1 MRSAPMTQSSTVPST
16 TAYQPPAG
24 SFDEFFAPSSEGR
37 SVRNH
42 WGFIDE
48 VLNDPHSQWAEDQ
61 DASIRRLLNESAVTY
76 FSDGTRRPWQLDG
89 LPFILD
95 PAEWPTLET
104 GLIQRARL
112 LNQIV
117 ADLYGPTTLLRGT
130 LPQSLAF
137 ANSNYLLPSIGY
149 RAPEGAYLSLLSF
162 DLGRSPDGQWR
173 VLANRTEAPSGLG
186 YALENRLIMSRSV
199 PDLFERGS
207 IARLAHF
214 FRSYSAGMQQVAR
227 RVGSSDGL
235 SVILSA
241 GPEQST
247 YFEQAFLGR
256 YLGFPLV
263 EGADI
268 TVQNGQVYLKTLEG
282 LKPINLILR
291 QIESTDTDPM
301 ELNAQSML
309 GAPGLLRAAS
319 DGSVMIA
326 NAIGS
331 GVVEND
337 AIMSFLPGL
346 AETLLGE
353 PLVLPSLATWWC
365 GQPDEL
371 EQVIDNMDS
380 LVIRNAFER
389 KPLLATSVHG
399 YLAPDVNSESPEALA
414 QQIREMPY
422 AYVGR
427 EPIALSTVPCW
438 HPDGRWEAA
447 PMTLRMYVAASDDG
461 YQVMPG
467 GLVRVATSQG
477 DVSKDVWL
485 PRLRGDE
492 TTRPPATVLPTRRSD
507 RDLPSRTA
515 DHLFWLGRYLERTEG
530 AVRLYRSLFRYIAGE
545 GDLSDQ
551 PVALDILTRL
561 LSSMDYLSVHRAR
574 RAASA
579 GRVAVEQELWNILFD
594 PESKDGL
601 ANVLASVNRTAE
613 HVRER
618 FSRDIWRL
626 FESLRETP
634 LLRWRVHTAA
644 DVVRLLDDLI
654 EKLSAVNGQV
664 QENMTRGYGWR
675 LLESGRR
682 LERSQFL
689 VRVIRELCTRK
700 PQAPGA
706 LALLLDLCDS
716 TLTHRTRYQSNPTL
730 STVLDLLITDDS
742 NPRSLI
748 FQVESLQLRLATMP
762 RRESEQG
769 LSSSERFLLATHS
782 DLSLADLDK
791 LINVLSKTG
800 LRTHLNRLLKR
811 TEENLSALQ
820 AELTKTYFD
829 PATVH
834 H

>member
-1 MRSAPMTQSSTVPST
+1 MTQSSTVPI
-16 TAYQPPAG
+16 TAGYQPPAG
-24 SFDEFFAPSSEGR
+24 AYDEFYAEGAAR
-37 SVRNH
+37 SH
-42 WGFIDE
+42 WRFMDE
-48 VLNDPHSQWAEDQ
+48 VLNDPHSHWAEDQ
-61 DASIRRLLNESAVTY
+61 DASIRRLLKESAVTY

-95 PAEWPTLET
+95 PGEWAALET

-112 LNQIV
+112 LNEIV
-117 ADLYGPTTLLRGT
+117 ADLYGSTNLLRGT
-130 LPQSLAF
+130 LPQSLVF

-149 RAPEGAYLSLLSF
+149 RAPERAYLSLLSF

-214 FRSYSAGMQQVAR
+214 FRSYSAGMQELAS

-241 GPEQST
+241 GPDQST

-268 TVQNGQVYLKTLEG
+268 TVQQGQVYLKTLEG
-282 LKPINLILR
+282 LKPINLIMR
-291 QIESTDTDPM
+291 QIESADTDPM

-319 DGSVMIA
+319 EGTVMIA

-331 GVVEND
+331 GVVENV

-346 AETLLGE
+346 SEQLLGE
-353 PLVLPSLATWWC
+353 PLALPSLATWWC
-365 GQPDEL
+365 GQASAL
-371 EQVIDNMDS
+371 EHVIENMGS

-399 YLAPDVNSESPEALA
+399 YLAPDVSADSPASLA
-414 QQIREMPY
+414 AQIRETPY

-427 EPIALSTVPCW
+427 EPIQLSTVPCW
-438 HPDGRWEAA
+438 NPAGHWEAA
-447 PMTLRMYVAASDDG
+447 PMTLRMYVAATDDG

-467 GLVRVATSQG
+467 GLVRVATSLG

-485 PRLRGDE
+485 PRHRGDE
-492 TTRPPATVLPTRRSD
+492 ITRLPATVLPTRRSD

-545 GDLSDQ
+545 DDISDQ

-561 LSSMDYLSVHRAR
+561 LSSMDYLSVQRAR

-579 GRVAVEQELWNILFD
+579 GRLAVEQELWHILFD
-594 PESKDGL
+594 PESEDGL
-601 ANVLASVNRTAE
+601 ANVLANVNRTAE
-613 HVRER
+613 QVRER
-618 FSRDIWRL
+618 LSRDAWRL
-626 FESLRETP
+626 FESMRQAP
-634 LLRWRVHTAA
+634 QLRWRVHTAA

-654 EKLSAVNGQV
+654 EKLSAVNGQI

-682 LERSQFL
+682 LERGQFL
-689 VRVIRELCTRK
+689 VRVIRELCTRE

-716 TLTHRTRYQSNPTL
+716 TLTHRSRYQSSPTL
-730 STVLDLLITDDS
+730 STVLDLMLTDDS
-742 NPRSLI
+742 NPRGLI
-748 FQVESLQLRLATMP
+748 FQVESLQRHLASMP
-762 RRESEQG
+762 GRDSEQG
-769 LSSSERFLLATHS
+769 LTPTQRLLLATHS

-791 LINVLSKTG
+791 LINVLSKAG

-811 TEENLSALQ
+811 TEENLSQLQ
-820 AELTKTYFD
+820 AVLTETYFD
-829 PATVH
+829 PAIVH

>member
-1 MRSAPMTQSSTVPST
+1 MSQSSSVPISA
-16 TAYQPPAG
+16 AYQPPAG
-24 SFDEFFAPSSEGR
+24 AYDEFSAAASGG
-37 SVRNH
+37 SVRRH
-42 WGFIDE
+42 WQFMDE
-48 VLNDPHSQWAEDQ
+48 VLNDPHSHWAEDQ

-76 FSDGTRRPWQLDG
+76 FADGTRRPWQLDG

-95 PAEWPTLET
+95 PEEWPALET

-137 ANSNYLLPSIGY
+137 ANPNYLLPSIGY

-186 YALENRLIMSRSV
+186 YALENRILMSRSV

-227 RVGSSDGL
+227 RVGSRDGL

-256 YLGFPLV
+256 YLGFPIV
-263 EGADI
+263 EGADV
-268 TVQNGQVYLKTLEG
+268 TVQRGRVYLKTLEG
-282 LKPINLILR
+282 LKPINLIMR
-291 QIESTDTDPM
+291 QIESADTDPM

-346 AETLLGE
+346 AELLLGE
-353 PLVLPSLATWWC
+353 ALVLPSLATWWC

-371 EQVIDNMDS
+371 EHVTANMDA

-389 KPLLATSVHG
+389 KPLLATSVKG
-399 YLAPDVNSESPEALA
+399 YLAPDVQADSPEALA
-414 QQIREMPY
+414 AQIRAMPY

-427 EPIALSTVPCW
+427 EPIELSTVPCW
-438 HPDGRWEAA
+438 HPDGHWEAA
-447 PMTLRMYVAASDDG
+447 PMTLRMYVAATEEG

-467 GLVRVATSQG
+467 GLVRVATSHG

-492 TTRPPATVLPTRRSD
+492 STRLPATVLPTRRSD

-530 AVRLYRSLFRYIAGE
+530 AVRLYRSLFRHIAGE
-545 GDLSDQ
+545 GDISDQ

-561 LSSMDYLSVHRAR
+561 LSSMDYLSVQRAR
-574 RAASA
+574 RAAGA

-594 PESKDGL
+594 PESEDGL
-601 ANVLASVNRTAE
+601 ANVLANVSRTAE

-618 FSRDIWRL
+618 LSRDAWRL
-626 FESLRETP
+626 FESLRQAP
-634 LLRWRVHTAA
+634 QLRWRVHTAA

-654 EKLSAVNGQV
+654 EKLSAVNGQI

-689 VRVIRELCTRK
+689 VRVIRELCTRE

-716 TLTHRTRYQSNPTL
+716 TLTHRSRYQSNPTL
-730 STVLDLLITDDS
+730 STVLDLMLTDDS
-742 NPRSLI
+742 NPRGLI
-748 FQVESLQLRLATMP
+748 FQVESLQHHLATMP
-762 RRESEQG
+762 RREHEQG
-769 LSSSERFLLATHS
+769 LSASQRLLLATHS
-782 DLSLADLDK
+782 DLSLADLEK

-811 TEENLSALQ
+811 TEENLSELQ
-820 AELTKTYFD
+820 AVLTATYFD
-829 PATVH
+829 PAIVH

>member
-1 MRSAPMTQSSTVPST
+1 MQTTQSSPAPIAA
-16 TAYQPPAG
+16 AYQPPAG
-24 SFDEFFAPSSEGR
+24 AYDEFFTRDSQTEA
-37 SVRNH
+37 VRGH
-42 WGFIDE
+42 WRFMDE
-48 VLNDPHSQWAEDQ
+48 VLNDPHSRWAEDQ
-61 DASIRRLLNESAVTY
+61 DARIRRLLNESAVIY

-95 PAEWPTLET
+95 PNEWPMLES

-137 ANSNYLLPSIGY
+137 ANPNYLLPSIGY
-149 RAPEGAYLSLLSF
+149 RAPEGVYLSLLSF

-186 YALENRLIMSRSV
+186 YALENRMIMSRSV

-214 FRSYSAGMQQVAR
+214 FRSYSAGMQQLAR
-227 RVGSSDGL
+227 RVGGHDGL

-263 EGADI
+263 EGADV
-268 TVQNGQVYLKTLEG
+268 TVQKGQVYLKTLEG
-282 LKPINLILR
+282 LKAINLIMR
-291 QIESTDTDPM
+291 QIESADTDPM

-309 GAPGLLRAAS
+309 GAPGLLRTAS
-319 DGSVMIA
+319 DGAVMIA

-346 AETLLGE
+346 SETLLGE
-353 PLVLPSLATWWC
+353 ALTLPSLATWWC
-365 GQPDEL
+365 GQADEL
-371 EQVIDNMDS
+371 EHVIGNMDS

-399 YLAPDVNSESPEALA
+399 YLAPDVSTESPDALA
-414 QQIREMPY
+414 EQIRAMPY

-427 EPIALSTVPCW
+427 EPIELSNVPCW
-438 HPDGRWEAA
+438 HPDGYWEAA
-447 PMTLRMYVAASDDG
+447 PMTLRMYVAATDEG

-467 GLVRVATSQG
+467 GLVRVATSHG

-492 TTRPPATVLPTRRSD
+492 TTRLPATVLPTRRSD

-530 AVRLYRSLFRYIAGE
+530 AVRLYRSLFRHIAGE
-545 GDLSDQ
+545 GDISDQ

-561 LSSMDYLSVHRAR
+561 LSSMDYLSVKRAR
-574 RAASA
+574 RAAGA

-594 PESKDGL
+594 PESEDGL
-601 ANVLASVNRTAE
+601 ANVLANVNRTAE

-618 FSRDIWRL
+618 LSRDAWRL
-626 FESLRETP
+626 FESLRQVP
-634 LLRWRVHTAA
+634 QLRWRVHTAA

-654 EKLSAVNGQV
+654 EKLSAVNGQIH
-664 QENMTRGYGWR
+664 ENMTRSYGWR

-689 VRVIRELCTRK
+689 VRVIRELCTRE

-716 TLTHRTRYQSNPTL
+716 TLTHRSRYQSNPTL
-730 STVLDLLITDDS
+730 STVLDLILTDDS
-742 NPRSLI
+742 NPRGLV
-748 FQVESLQLRLATMP
+748 FQVESLQHHLATMP
-762 RRESEQG
+762 RGESEQG
-769 LSSSERFLLATHS
+769 LSASQRLLLATHS

-811 TEENLSALQ
+811 TEENLSELQ
-820 AELTKTYFD
+820 AVLTATYFD
-829 PATVH
+829 PAIVH

>member
-1 MRSAPMTQSSTVPST
+1 MTQSSTAPISA
-16 TAYQPPAG
+16 AYQPPAG
-24 SFDEFFAPSSEGR
+24 VYDEFFAEGSAR
-37 SVRNH
+37 QH
-42 WGFIDE
+42 WRFMDE
-48 VLNDPHSQWAEDQ
+48 VLNDPHGQWAEDQ

-76 FSDGTRRPWQLDG
+76 FSDGSRRPWQLDG
-89 LPFILD
+89 LPLILD
-95 PAEWPTLET
+95 PNEWPALET

-137 ANSNYLLPSIGY
+137 ANPNYLLPSIGY

-214 FRSYSAGMQQVAR
+214 FRSYSVGMQQTAR
-227 RVGSSDGL
+227 RVGSHDGL

-241 GPEQST
+241 GPDQST
-247 YFEQAFLGR
+247 YFEQTFLGR
-256 YLGFPLV
+256 YLGFPIV

-268 TVQNGQVYLKTLEG
+268 TVQKSQVYLKTLEG
-282 LKPINLILR
+282 LKPINLIMR
-291 QIESTDTDPM
+291 QIESADTDPM

-326 NAIGS
+326 NAVGS

-346 AETLLGE
+346 CQQLLGE

-365 GQPDEL
+365 GQPNEL
-371 EQVIDNMDS
+371 DHVIGNLEN

-389 KPLLATSVHG
+389 KPLLATSVQG
-399 YLAPDVNSESPEALA
+399 YLAPDVSTDSPDTLA
-414 QQIREMPY
+414 EQIREMPY

-427 EPIALSTVPCW
+427 EHIELSRVPSW
-438 HPDGRWEAA
+438 HPDGHWEAA
-447 PMTLRMYVAASDDG
+447 PMTLRMYVAATEEG

-467 GLVRVATSQG
+467 GLVRVATSHG

-485 PRLRGDE
+485 PRHRGDE
-492 TTRPPATVLPTRRSD
+492 TTRLPATVLPTRRSD

-545 GDLSDQ
+545 GEISDQ

-561 LSSMDYLSVHRAR
+561 LSSMDYLSAHRAR
-574 RAASA
+574 RAANA
-579 GRVAVEQELWNILFD
+579 GRVAVEQELWSILFD
-594 PESKDGL
+594 PESEDGL
-601 ANVLASVNRTAE
+601 ANVLANVNRTAE

-618 FSRDIWRL
+618 LSRDAWRL
-626 FESLRETP
+626 FDGLRQAP
-634 LLRWRVHTAA
+634 QLRWRVHTAA

-654 EKLSAVNGQV
+654 EKLSAVNGQI

-689 VRVIRELCTRK
+689 IRVIRELCTRE

-716 TLTHRTRYQSNPTL
+716 TLTHRSRYQSNPTL
-730 STVLDLLITDDS
+730 STVLDLMLTDDS
-742 NPRSLI
+742 NPRGLI
-748 FQVESLQLRLATMP
+748 FQVESLQRHLATMP
-762 RRESEQG
+762 KRISDQG
-769 LSSSERFLLATHS
+769 LSPAARLLLSTHS
-782 DLSLADLDK
+782 DLSLADLEK
-791 LINVLSKTG
+791 LISVLSKTG
-800 LRTHLNRLLKR
+800 LRTHLNRLLNR
-811 TEENLSALQ
+811 TEANLSDLQ
-820 AELTKTYFD
+820 AVLTETYFD
-829 PATVH
+829 PAVVH

>member
-1 MRSAPMTQSSTVPST
+1 MTQSSTVPMT
-16 TAYQPPAG
+16 AAYQPPTGAY
-24 SFDEFFAPSSEGR
+24 DEFSAPSADG
-37 SVRNH
+37 SVRDH
-42 WGFIDE
+42 WRFMDE
-48 VLNDPHSQWAEDQ
+48 VLNDPHSHWAEDQ

-76 FSDGTRRPWQLDG
+76 YADGTRRPWQLDG

-95 PAEWPTLET
+95 PNEWPALEA

-137 ANSNYLLPSIGY
+137 ANPNYLLPSVGY

-162 DLGRSPDGQWR
+162 DLGRTPDGQWR

-186 YALENRLIMSRSV
+186 YALENRMIMSRSV
-199 PDLFERGS
+199 PDLFDRGS

-214 FRSYSAGMQQVAR
+214 FRSYSTGMQQVAR
-227 RVGSSDGL
+227 GVGTHDGL

-247 YFEQAFLGR
+247 YFEQTFLGR
-256 YLGFPLV
+256 YLGFPIV

-268 TVQNGQVYLKTLEG
+268 TVQKGQVYLKTLEG
-282 LKPINLILR
+282 LKHINLIMR
-291 QIESTDTDPM
+291 QIESADTDPM

-319 DGSVMIA
+319 EGSVLIA

-346 AETLLGE
+346 SESLLGE
-353 PLVLPSLATWWC
+353 PLLLPSLATWWC
-365 GQPDEL
+365 GQPEEL
-371 EQVIDNMDS
+371 EHVIDNMNS

-389 KPLLATSVHG
+389 KPLLATSVMG
-399 YLAPDVNSESPEALA
+399 YLAADVSSDSPEQLA
-414 QQIREMPY
+414 GQIREQPY
-422 AYVGR
+422 GYVGR
-427 EPIALSTVPCW
+427 EPIQLSTVPCW

-447 PMTLRMYVAASDDG
+447 PMTLRMYVAATEDG

-467 GLVRVATSQG
+467 GLARVATSHG

-492 TTRPPATVLPTRRSD
+492 TTRLPATELPTRRSD

-545 GDLSDQ
+545 GEFSDQ
-551 PVALDILTRL
+551 PVALNILTRL
-561 LSSMDYLSVHRAR
+561 LSSMDYLSTHRAR
-574 RAASA
+574 RAAGA
-579 GRVAVEQELWNILFD
+579 GRAAVEQELWTILFD
-594 PESKDGL
+594 PESEDGL
-601 ANVLASVNRTAE
+601 ANVLANVNRTAE

-618 FSRDIWRL
+618 LSRDAWRL
-626 FESLRETP
+626 FESLRQAP
-634 LLRWRVHTAA
+634 QLRWRVHTAA

-654 EKLSAVNGQV
+654 EKLSAVNGQI

-682 LERSQFL
+682 LERAQYL
-689 VRVIRELCTRK
+689 VRVIRELCTRE

-716 TLTHRTRYQSNPTL
+716 TLTHRSRYQSNPNL
-730 STVLDLLITDDS
+730 STVLDLLLTDDS
-742 NPRSLI
+742 NPRGLI
-748 FQVESLQLRLATMP
+748 FQVEVLQQHLATMP
-762 RRESEQG
+762 RREAEQG
-769 LSSSERFLLATHS
+769 LSQSQRLLLAAHS

-791 LINVLSKTG
+791 LISVLSKRG

-811 TEENLSALQ
+811 TEENLSQLQ
-820 AELTKTYFD
+820 AVLTETYFD
-829 PATVH
+829 PAIVH

>member
-1 MRSAPMTQSSTVPST
+1 MTQSSTVPMT
-16 TAYQPPAG
+16 TAYQPPG
-24 SFDEFFAPSSEGR
+24 GVYDEFVSEG
-37 SVRNH
+37 SVRPH
-42 WGFIDE
+42 WQFMDA
-48 VLNDPHSQWAEDQ
+48 VVNDPDSRWAETQ

-76 FSDGTRRPWQLDG
+76 FADGSRRPWQLDG

-95 PAEWPTLET
+95 PNEWPALEA

-117 ADLYGPTTLLRGT
+117 ADFYGPTSLLQDT

-149 RAPEGAYLSLLSF
+149 QAPEDAYLSLLSF

-186 YALENRLIMSRSV
+186 YALENRMIMSRSV

-207 IARLAHF
+207 IARLARF

-227 RVGSSDGL
+227 RVGTRDGL

-247 YFEQAFLGR
+247 YFEQTFLGR
-256 YLGFPLV
+256 YLGFPIV

-268 TVQNGQVYLKTLEG
+268 TVQRGQVYLKTLEG
-282 LKPINLILR
+282 LKPINLIMR
-291 QIESTDTDPM
+291 QIESADTDPM
-301 ELNAQSML
+301 ELDAQSML
-309 GAPGLLRAAS
+309 GTPGLLRAAS
-319 DGSVMIA
+319 EGSVMIA

-346 AETLLGE
+346 SELLLGE
-353 PLVLPSLATWWC
+353 TLTLPSLATWWC
-365 GQPDEL
+365 GQADAL
-371 EQVIDNMDS
+371 EHVLHNMPS

-399 YLAPDVNSESPEALA
+399 YLAADVDTDSPAALA
-414 QQIREMPY
+414 EQIRAMPY

-438 HPDGRWEAA
+438 HPDGHWEAA
-447 PMTLRMYVAASDDG
+447 PMTLRMYVAATDDG

-485 PRLRGDE
+485 PRLRGDKS
-492 TTRPPATVLPTRRSD
+492 TRLPATVLPTRRSD

-545 GDLSDQ
+545 GDVSDQ

-579 GRVAVEQELWNILFD
+579 GRIAVEQELWNILFD
-594 PESKDGL
+594 PESEDGL
-601 ANVLASVNRTAE
+601 ATVLANVSRTAE
-613 HVRER
+613 HIRER
-618 FSRDIWRL
+618 LSRDAWRL
-626 FESLRETP
+626 FESLRQAP
-634 LLRWRVHTAA
+634 QLRWRVHTAA
-644 DVVRLLDDLI
+644 DVVHLLDDLI

-675 LLESGRR
+675 LLEAGRR

-689 VRVIRELCTRK
+689 VRVIRELCTRE
-700 PQAPGA
+700 PQADGT

-716 TLTHRTRYQSNPTL
+716 TLTHRSRYQSNPTL
-730 STVLDLLITDDS
+730 TTVLDLMLTDDS
-742 NPRSLI
+742 NPRGLI
-748 FQVESLQLRLATMP
+748 FQIASLQHHLSTMP
-762 RRESEQG
+762 RREVEQD
-769 LSSSERFLLATHS
+769 LSPAQRLLLATHT
-782 DLSLADLDK
+782 DLSLADLEK
-791 LINVLSKTG
+791 LANVLSKTG

-811 TEENLSALQ
+811 TEENLSELQ
-820 AELTKTYFD
+820 AVLTETYFD
-829 PATVH
+829 PAIVH

>member
-1 MRSAPMTQSSTVPST
+1 MHLAHMTQSSTVPMT

-24 SFDEFFAPSSEGR
+24 AYDEFCADGTAR
-37 SVRNH
+37 TH
-42 WGFIDE
+42 WRFLDA
-48 VLNDPHSQWAEDQ
+48 VLNDPHSHWAENQ

-76 FSDGTRRPWQLDG
+76 FADGNRRPWQLDG

-95 PAEWPTLET
+95 PAEWPVLEA

-137 ANSNYLLPSIGY
+137 ANSNYLLPSVGY
-149 RAPEGAYLSLLSF
+149 RAPESAFLNLLAF

-186 YALENRLIMSRSV
+186 YALENRVIMSRSV
-199 PDLFERGS
+199 PDLFDRGN

-214 FRSYSAGMQQVAR
+214 FRGYSAGMQQIGS
-227 RVGSSDGL
+227 RVGTGDGL

-247 YFEQAFLGR
+247 YFEQTFLGR
-256 YLGFPLV
+256 YLGFPIV

-268 TVQNGQVYLKTLEG
+268 AVQRGRVYLKTLEG
-282 LKPINLILR
+282 LKPINLIMR

-301 ELNAQSML
+301 ELNSQSML
-309 GAPGLLRAAS
+309 GSPGLLRAAS

-346 AETLLGE
+346 SELLLDE
-353 PLVLPSLATWWC
+353 PLALPSLATWWC
-365 GQPDEL
+365 GQPDAL
-371 EQVIDNMDS
+371 EHVVENMQS

-399 YLAPDVNSESPEALA
+399 YLAADVNAESPGALA
-414 QQIREMPY
+414 EHIREMPY

-427 EPIALSTVPCW
+427 EPIELSTVPCW
-438 HPDGRWEAA
+438 HPDGHWEAA
-447 PMTLRMYVAASDDG
+447 PMTLRMYVAATDDG

-467 GLVRVATSQG
+467 GLVRVATSHG

-492 TTRPPATVLPTRRSD
+492 TTRLPATVLPTRRSD

-545 GDLSDQ
+545 GDISDQ

-574 RAASA
+574 RAANA
-579 GRVAVEQELWNILFD
+579 GRIAVEQELWHILFD
-594 PESKDGL
+594 PESEDGL
-601 ANVLASVNRTAE
+601 ASVLANVSRTAE

-618 FSRDIWRL
+618 FSRDAWRL
-626 FESLRETP
+626 FEGLREAP
-634 LLRWRVHTAA
+634 QLRWRVHTAT

-654 EKLSAVNGQV
+654 EKLSAVNGQI

-689 VRVIRELCTRK
+689 IRVIRELCTRE
-700 PQAPGA
+700 PQADGT

-716 TLTHRTRYQSNPTL
+716 TLTHRSRYQSNPTL
-730 STVLDLLITDDS
+730 STVLDLMLTDDS
-742 NPRSLI
+742 NPRGLI
-748 FQVESLQLRLATMP
+748 FQIQSLQRHLSTMP
-762 RRESEQG
+762 GQASEQG
-769 LSSSERFLLATHS
+769 LGPAQRLLLAAHT

-791 LINVLSKTG
+791 LIGVLSKTG

-811 TEENLSALQ
+811 IEGNLSELQ
-820 AELTKTYFD
+820 AVLTETYFD
-829 PATVH
+829 PAIVH

>member
-1 MRSAPMTQSSTVPST
+1 MTQFSTVPIT
-16 TAYQPPAG
+16 TAYQPPSG
-24 SFDEFFAPSSEGR
+24 SYDEFFAPASGGA
-37 SVRNH
+37 SVRSH
-42 WGFIDE
+42 WRFMDE
-48 VLNDPHSQWAEDQ
+48 VLNDPHSHWAEDT

-95 PAEWPTLET
+95 PNEWSALET

-137 ANSNYLLPSIGY
+137 ANPNYLLPSIGY

-199 PDLFERGS
+199 PDLFETGS

-214 FRSYSAGMQQVAR
+214 FRGYSAGMQQVAR
-227 RVGSSDGL
+227 RAGVHDGL

-241 GPEQST
+241 GPDQTT
-247 YFEQAFLGR
+247 YFEQTFLGR
-256 YLGFPLV
+256 YLGFPIV

-268 TVQNGQVYLKTLEG
+268 TVQKGQVYLKTLEG
-282 LKPINLILR
+282 LKPINLIMR
-291 QIESTDTDPM
+291 QIESADTDPM

-319 DGSVMIA
+319 EGSVMIA

-346 AETLLGE
+346 CESMLGE
-353 PLVLPSLATWWC
+353 PLSLPSLATWWC
-365 GQPDEL
+365 GQPDAL
-371 EQVIDNMDS
+371 EHVIGNMAT

-389 KPLLATSVHG
+389 KPLLSTSVHG
-399 YLAPDVNSESPEALA
+399 YLAPDVHADSPEELA
-414 QQIREMPY
+414 KRIREMPY

-427 EPIALSTVPCW
+427 EPIELSTAPCW
-438 HPDGRWEAA
+438 HPDGYWEAA
-447 PMTLRMYVAASDDG
+447 PMTLRMYVAASNDH

-467 GLVRVATSQG
+467 GLVRVATSHG

-492 TTRPPATVLPTRRSD
+492 TTRLPATVLPTRRSD

-530 AVRLYRSLFRYIAGE
+530 AVRLYRSLFRHIAGE
-545 GDLSDQ
+545 GDISDQ
-551 PVALDILTRL
+551 PIALDILTRL
-561 LSSMDYLSVHRAR
+561 LSSMDYLSVQRAR
-574 RAASA
+574 RAAGA
-579 GRVAVEQELWNILFD
+579 GRIAVEQELWNILFD
-594 PESKDGL
+594 PESEDGL
-601 ANVLASVNRTAE
+601 ANVLANVSRTAE

-618 FSRDIWRL
+618 LSRDAWRL
-626 FESLRETP
+626 FESLHQAP
-634 LLRWRVHTAA
+634 QLRWRVHTAA

-654 EKLSAVNGQV
+654 EKLSAVNGQI

-689 VRVIRELCTRK
+689 VRVIRELCTRE

-706 LALLLDLCDS
+706 LTLLLDLCDS
-716 TLTHRTRYQSNPTL
+716 TLTHRSRYQSNPTL
-730 STVLDLLITDDS
+730 STVLDLMLMDDS
-742 NPRSLI
+742 NPRGLI
-748 FQVESLQLRLATMP
+748 FQVESLQHHLATMP
-762 RRESEQG
+762 RREAERG
-769 LSSSERFLLATHS
+769 LSDSARLLLATHS

-811 TEENLSALQ
+811 TETNLSELQ
-820 AELTKTYFD
+820 AVLTHTYFD
-829 PATVH
+829 PAIVH